1 MPYAVNQGVRIHYR
15 IQGDGHP
22 LVLQHGFT
30 ADRWQLAVRIRFAG
44 LRVAP
49 GHIIDLLLQ
58 RAARSRLP
66 HVGGCSADPGRASAD
81 ARIVAESIV
90 AA

>member
-1 MPYAVNQGVRIHYR
+1 
-15 IQGDGHP
+15 

-30 ADRWQLAVRIRFAG
+30 ADRWQLAVRIRFVG

-49 GHIIDLLLQ
+49 GHIIDLL

>member
-1 MPYAVNQGVRIHYR
+1 
-15 IQGDGHP
+15 
-22 LVLQHGFT
+22 
-30 ADRWQLAVRIRFAG
+30 